1 MSNLATALKDEM
13 KRLTRKEIKTLTT
26 ILRRSSAQ
34 HRRDIASLKR
44 TVAQLE
50 SKIVLLEKK
59 TWSSSPLAAAKV
71 DEAEKVRFSAK
82 GLASQRDRLNLSVAD
97 YATLIGVSVPTLYN
111 WENGRTRPRTAQL
124 LNIAAMRGITK
135 KEARARL
142 DQLA

>member
-13 KRLTRKEIKTLTT
+13 KRSTRKEIKTLTT
-26 ILRRSSAQ
+26 VLRRSSAQ

-44 TVAQLE
+44 TVTELE
-50 SKIVLLEKK
+50 SKVVLLEKK
-59 TWSSSPLAAAKV
+59 TWSSSPLAGAKTE
-71 DEAEKVRFSAK
+71 EAENVRFSAK
-82 GLASQRDRLNLSVAD
+82 GLASQRKRLHLSVAD

-124 LNIAAMRGITK
+124 LSIASLRGITK

-142 DQLA
+142 DQRA